1 MSEALDRLLRAWGS
15 APLPPGVEA
24 TVIADALWLAA
35 SSMPT
40 EDGLEIRGGSS
51 GEKTA
56 DPEPDE
62 TLPGDGGTSSD
73 GGAAGPRTETRELS
87 VRGPGS
93 ATTVRGVPM
102 SLGRADPLPDALAVG
117 RAIQPFRRP
126 WPRGGRDR
134 LDVAATVEHYA
145 RGGPLVPLFRPAPEP
160 WFELVVLV
168 DSSLSMSVWE
178 ETTRALF
185 QLLSALGGF
194 RTVHSWRLAWE
205 EGAPVVRDHHG
216 HQVPGRRVPHH
227 GGGTRGRR
235 MVLVVSDCAARGW
248 HTPAP
253 WLLLREWG
261 EHVPVALLDPLPP
274 RLWRR
279 SALNLPV
286 VRVTAGRAGVR
297 NKALRFALPLRLRPP
312 ANGADPA
319 GPWTALP
326 VMSCTPRSLGA
337 WASTLMR
344 ADPRGC
350 DAVLIPATGRPSL
363 ARDGRPPARRP
374 DPARLAEAFSRTAP
388 TPAVRLAVLCSG
400 LPELPLPLLHVL
412 RDQAVPEAR
421 YADLAELLTS
431 GLFAVRRDPGGDPV
445 LALRAEAR
453 EHLGTHLTTHD
464 EWLAKAALSRHAAAH
479 PYAPQG
485 ITAVLHDAK
494 AGTEIPAEPRT
505 FAEKDVPVRPT
516 GTVARE
522 ARDDDTRSGPPE
534 ARRPGTAPRE
544 GTTAHM
550 TQDQVEEPADA
561 YAAVRQLRRFIEH
574 TRWWWGAGQAETLLR
589 HLITYLIS
597 RLPAPWGGWPGE
609 GTCFD
614 DLRAAQGSL
623 TGADV
628 LHDLANR
635 FSSDAVSLER
645 PGPGAGD
652 TGRDLVWETSDGILS
667 VQLKIQEGFSWKHV
681 TELVLSGAVSPSVS
695 GPPVAFLLVLDESDK
710 PEGLRDPASCVR
722 LIRRGTL
729 GEGAVVVLRLQ
740 TRYGRMPI
748 RGSRA
753 VLAERLRELRRL
765 AGSPGF
771 RELMREVADVSPSVS
786 LDLVTLI
793 EWFQGRAVPADGRA
807 FDCLTRLLLRR
818 AGLTDDVQW
827 SPHRFAVLRHHAL
840 GEERR
845 AGYPEPERLGRP
857 VAEFTGSA
865 HEPHAEHTGNPRL
878 RGVVQDFAA
887 GTGGVVLLIGAPG
900 PVRRQESLEALR
912 LLPDGYRVW
921 EPATPAALA
930 AELDGSSSIGPRT
943 VVWLE
948 DAAHHLMDP
957 SDGGRGERIATA
969 LRTRFRGTDRAP
981 VLVLCLLTPE
991 VWNLL
996 LTLRLRGTPAPHAE
1010 ASALLFEALHIQ
1022 IYEDLHSQTPWTPG
1036 EDRITRYHSEPALS
1050 RALLDAA
1057 IDARRRGHGPRLPAT
1072 LLRAAAA
1079 HYLPASEQRG
1089 SESRMA
1095 SALDTLCADVLEG
1108 AALMVPVRPAAHE
1121 GATPRGHGHPEHYV
1135 LADHLERY
1143 GSMVR
1148 EGIEP
1153 PEGLWDALA
1162 EHASRHDLEAVAL
1175 AARERGD
1182 TARAERFQVL
1192 AHPTPRPEELL
1203 TPHDIAAPALRRQ
1216 LRSTDLSEEQAE
1228 AAVVRALEW
1237 LRADPSTEEAQFLL
1251 NGLLS
1256 RTGLSRQVKSEAVR
1270 HALEWLDAHEAARAA
1285 DFVLGPLLT
1294 ATVTGLPE
1302 EKVGRVVNHALEWL
1316 ATHGQVDSAQFVLRP
1331 LLLRQ
1336 DLSGEQARMA
1346 EDLAL
1351 GWLEGRKT
1359 DVPSQFV
1366 LSAALRRTDLDRIAR
1381 DEFLRIGFEW
1391 LGAVSGQAS
1400 AKFVLRPLLHRSD
1413 LAPEEAGTAVAFAL
1427 AWLGKHGA
1435 ARDAQF
1441 VLSALLHR
1449 RNLTPVEVDGVA
1461 GYALAWLRSRTTDSA
1476 ARFVLSPLLART
1488 DLSGEAMAEAVEL
1501 GMAWS
1506 LDRMGRGDSD
1516 HGVRALVDRVAN
1528 QEHESVRLILIMD
1541 IAGFAGEP
1549 LPKQEHLQRA
1559 LHDLASRVLLNLDAA
1574 PREMWGVGDAMVA
1587 LLPEHLRGDYVVPR
1601 LLTHLERALHEH
1613 DNGES
1618 LRLRIALHYG
1628 IVARGGTGWVGSG
1641 LVTAA
1646 RLVDSAPLRATLRAA
1661 ERAPAAVAISDALFS
1676 HAFDA
1681 DLPDPNPFR
1690 AVFVATKEGVE
1701 KAWISAA
1708 GYPEPPGIE
1717 AWTLPPRRN

>member
-1 MSEALDRLLRAWGS
+1 M
-15 APLPPGVEA
+15 EA

-35 SSMPT
+35 SSTPA
-40 EDGLEIRGGSS
+40 EDGPDIRDGSS

-62 TLPGDGGTSSD
+62 TPPVGGGTSSD
-73 GGAAGPRTETRELS
+73 GGAADPRTETRELS

-126 WPRGGRDR
+126 WLRGGRDR

-185 QLLSALGGF
+185 RLLSALGGF

-227 GGGTRGRR
+227 GGGTGGRR

-286 VRVTAGRAGVR
+286 VRVTAGRAGSR
-297 NKALRFALPLRLRPP
+297 NSALRFALPPRLRPP

-445 LALRAEAR
+445 LALRAKAR

-505 FAEKDVPVRPT
+505 FAEKDVPVGGT

-522 ARDDDTRSGPPE
+522 PRDDDTRGGPPE

-544 GTTAHM
+544 AATAPV
-550 TQDQVEEPADA
+550 TQDQAEGSADA
-561 YAAVRQLRRFIEH
+561 YAVVRQLRRFLEH
-574 TRWWWGAGQAETLLR
+574 TPWDRGASHAETLLR

-597 RLPAPWGGWPGE
+597 RLPAPQGGYPGE
-609 GTCFD
+609 DTYFD
-614 DLRAAQGSL
+614 DLRAAEGSL

-628 LHDLANR
+628 LGDLANR
-635 FSSDAVSLER
+635 SSSDAVRLER
-645 PGPGAGD
+645 PGPGD
-652 TGRDLVWETSDGILS
+652 TGRDLVWETPDGILS
-667 VQLKIQEGFSWKHV
+667 VQLKTQEGFSWTHV
-681 TELVLSGAVSPSVS
+681 TEAVRSGAVSRSAP

-710 PEGLRDPASCVR
+710 REGLRDPAACVR

-729 GEGAVVVLRLQ
+729 GQEAVVVLRLQ
-740 TRYGRMPI
+740 TRYGRMP

-753 VLAERLRELRRL
+753 ALAERLRELRRL
-765 AGSPGF
+765 AGSPGY
-771 RELMREVADVSPSVS
+771 RELMRDIAYVSPPVP
-786 LDLVTLI
+786 LDLGTLT
-793 EWFQGRAVPADGRA
+793 EWFLGRAVPADERA

-818 AGLTDDVQW
+818 AGLTDDAEW
-827 SPHRFAVLRHHAL
+827 SPHRLAALRHHAL

-845 AGYPEPERLGRP
+845 AGNPEPGRLGRP
-857 VAEFTGSA
+857 VAEFTGRA
-865 HEPHAEHTGNPRL
+865 PEAHAEHTGNPML
-878 RGVVQDFAA
+878 RAVVRDFAA
-887 GTGGVVLLIGAPG
+887 GKGGLVLLVGAPG
-900 PVRRQESLEALR
+900 AGWRQESLEALR

-921 EPATPAALA
+921 EPPTPAALA
-930 AELDGSSSIGPRT
+930 AELDGPSSIGPRT

-948 DAAHHLMDP
+948 DAAHHLLDQ
-957 SDGGRGERIATA
+957 SDGGRGERLASA
-969 LRTRFRGTDRAP
+969 LRTRLRGTDRAP
-981 VLVLCLLTPE
+981 VLVLCRLTPE
-991 VWNLL
+991 VRNLL
-996 LTLRLRGTPAPHAE
+996 LTLRLTRTPAPHAE
-1010 ASALLFEALHIQ
+1010 ASALFHEALHTQ
-1022 IYEDLHSQTPWTPG
+1022 IYEAPHSGVPLTPG
-1036 EDRITRYHSEPALS
+1036 EGRISRYYFEPAFS

-1057 IDARRRGHGPRLPAT
+1057 IDARRRGHGPQLPAT
-1072 LLRAAAA
+1072 LLRAAAP

-1089 SESRMA
+1089 FEGRLA
-1095 SALDTLCADVLEG
+1095 SALDSLCADVSVG
-1108 AALMVPVRPAAHE
+1108 AALLALVRPAAHE
-1121 GATPRGHGHPEHYV
+1121 GATSRGHGHPEHYV
-1135 LADHLERY
+1135 LAAHLEQY
-1143 GSMVR
+1143 GRMVR

-1182 TARAERFQVL
+1182 TARAERFEALV
-1192 AHPTPRPEELL
+1192 HPTPRPKESL
-1203 TPHDIAAPALRRQ
+1203 TPHGIAAPALRRL

-1237 LRADPSTEEAQFLL
+1237 LRDDPTTKEAQFIL

-1256 RTGLSRQVKSEAVR
+1256 RTGLSRQVTSEAVR
-1270 HALEWLDAHEAARAA
+1270 HALDWLDAHEAARDAE
-1285 DFVLGPLLT
+1285 FVLGPLL
-1294 ATVTGLPE
+1294 AVTGLPGE
-1302 EKVGRVVNHALEWL
+1302 QAGRIMDHALDWL
-1316 ATHGQVDSAQFVLRP
+1316 AAHGSGDPAQFVLRP
-1331 LLLRQ
+1331 LLLRT
-1336 DLSGEQARMA
+1336 DLSEEQAWMVQ
-1346 EDLAL
+1346 DLAL
-1351 GWLEGRKT
+1351 GWLEGREA
-1359 DVPSQFV
+1359 DVQSQFA
-1366 LSAALRRTDLDRIAR
+1366 LSAVLRRTDLDPIAR
-1381 DEFLRIGFEW
+1381 DEFLRIGLEW
-1391 LGAVSGQAS
+1391 LGAVGGHIS

-1413 LAPEEAGTAVAFAL
+1413 LVPGEVRTAAAFAL
-1427 AWLGKHGA
+1427 AWLGEHGA
-1435 ARDAQF
+1435 AHDAQF

-1449 RNLTPVEVDGVA
+1449 GDLTPVEVDGVA
-1461 GYALAWLRSRTTDSA
+1461 GYALAWLRPRTTDRA
-1476 ARFVLSPLLART
+1476 ARFVLSPLLVRT
-1488 DLSGEAMAEAVEL
+1488 DLSGEAKAEAVEL
-1501 GMAWS
+1501 GKSWS
-1506 LDRMGRGDSD
+1506 LDRAGRGASD

-1528 QEHESVRLILIMD
+1528 QKHESGRLILIMD

-1549 LPKQEHLQRA
+1549 LAKQERAQRA
-1559 LHDLASRVLLNLDAA
+1559 LHDLASRVLLRLDAA
-1574 PREMWGVGDAMVA
+1574 PQDMWGAGDAVVV
-1587 LLPEHLRGDYVVPR
+1587 LLPVHLRDDYFVPR
-1601 LLTHLERALHEH
+1601 FLTHLERALHEH
-1613 DNGES
+1613 DNGET
-1618 LRLRIALHYG
+1618 LRLRIALHHG
-1628 IVARGGTGWVGSG
+1628 TVERGGTDWVGSG

-1646 RLVDSAPLRATLRAA
+1646 RLMDSAPLRATLRAG
-1661 ERAPAAVAISDALFS
+1661 ERAVAAVAISDALFS
-1676 HAFDA
+1676 RAFAA
-1681 DLPDPNPFR
+1681 DFAAVSTFR
-1690 AVFVATKEGVE
+1690 AVFVETKEGVE

-1708 GYPEPPGIE
+1708 GYLEPPGIE
-1717 AWTLPPRRN
+1717 AWSRPPGRN